1 MKKLIRI
8 SIIALLLIFISCEF
22 EEIDMGFPKT
32 IVFTKEGGEK
42 VFYGTHTLCGLY
54 IMEGAEN
61 KAFSD
66 RVDGIEIVQ
75 YDWLTV
81 KSPENSEILIIT
93 VEPSDKEISRKLV
106 VEGHS
111 DPVYTR
117 IVVKQK

>member
-8 SIIALLLIFISCEF
+8 PIIASLLLLVSCIK
-22 EEIDMGFPKT
+22 EIDMGFPKT
-32 IVFTKEGGEK
+32 ITFTKEGGEK

-111 DPVYTR
+111 GPVYTR